1 MQNKIINRIKLG
13 IFITLATLLFI
24 LSVYIVGRKQNLFKP
39 TIKIST
45 VFRNVKGLK
54 VGNNVRYSGID
65 IGTVLNMNILSDT
78 SVYVELSIERRVIP
92 FIKRNSVATIGT
104 EGLMGNKIVII
115 LPGTPDKPHVETG
128 DNLYSAEPVEIDD
141 IMKEIKASSEKIS
154 QVSDNLIEITAKINR
169 GEGILG
175 ELFTD
180 NTLTS
185 NIDRAGEN
193 AVTISQS
200 IKEISDKVNKGYG
213 IFGKML
219 TDTAFTEELE
229 TAGKNLNAISENIK
243 DISSKINRGEGVF
256 GRLFTD
262 TSITHNLYKTSINL
276 EMATRDLSEIVG
288 KMNYGKSI
296 FNKLISDSTF
306 ADSLELTIQRLN
318 KGIMEATE
326 ASEAIQRSG
335 LIRMFSREDKK
346 ARKGE
351 KPK

>member
-1 MQNKIINRIKLG
+1 MQNKTIDRIKLG
-13 IFITLATLLFI
+13 IFITLAVGLLI
-24 LSVYIVGRKQNLFKP
+24 MAVYIVGRKRNLFKP

-45 VFRNVKGLK
+45 VFENVKGLRI
-54 VGNNVRYSGID
+54 GDNVRYSGID

-78 SVYVELSIERRVIP
+78 SVYVELSIEKSVIR
-92 FIKRNSVATIGT
+92 FIKKNSVATIGT
-104 EGLMGNKIVII
+104 EGLMGNKIVLI

-128 DNLYSAEPVEIDD
+128 DNLISIEPIEIDD
-141 IMKEIKASSEKIS
+141 IMNEIKASSEKIS
-154 QVSDNLIEITAKINR
+154 QVSDNLIEITDNINQ

-175 ELFTD
+175 KLFTD
-180 NTLTS
+180 NPLTN
-185 NIDRAGEN
+185 NIDRASEN

-200 IKEISDKVNKGYG
+200 LIEISDKVNKGYG

-219 TDTAFTEELE
+219 TDTVFTEELE
-229 TAGKNLNAISENIK
+229 TAGRNLNAISENIK
-243 DISSKINRGEGVF
+243 DISDKINEGEGLF

-262 TSITHNLYKTSINL
+262 TSITHNLHNTSINL
-276 EMATRDLSEIVG
+276 EMTTRNLSEIVE
-288 KMNYGKSI
+288 KMNYSKSV

-335 LIRMFSREDKK
+335 LIRMFSKEKDKK
-346 ARKGE
+346 RKKAE
-351 KPK
+351 Q